1 MAYLSHTIIL
11 LSLPYL
17 STPLFN
23 SLLYYIIMGY
33 NVQQYARANI
43 YCYYI
48 WPMTTITTTCTYLR
62 VCVDIQLLK
71 KSRREFG
78 WQNLCHLE
86 CVPKIIEICLSGYR
100 DHGMRWNTR
109 VWISSAHRYI
119 TYNNNNNTLHSLLWN
134 HSLILWSFCCTGGVL
149 ILCIYMLR
157 AGQT

>member
-1 MAYLSHTIIL
+1 MSRRNSIPHYGTFTTKIIINYGLSITHHYTS
-11 LSLPYL
+11 LS
-17 STPLFN
+17 SSSPLFN
-23 SLLYYIIMGY
+23 RLLYYIIMGY

-86 CVPKIIEICLSGYR
+86 CVPKIIEIRLSGSLIVR

-109 VWISSAHRYI
+109 VWISTSHTRSINYM
-119 TYNNNNNTLHSLLWN
+119 YVLL
-134 HSLILWSFCCTGGVL
+134 L
-149 ILCIYMLR
+149 
-157 AGQT
+157 